1 LRSHPLFAAYA
12 ALVAVCFFWG
22 TTYLAIRMALESFPP
37 LLLVA
42 ARFLLSGALML
53 AGAALTRA
61 RLPRGRELWQ
71 TAWNGVL
78 ILGVGNGCLT
88 FAELW
93 IPSGLAALIVTT
105 SPFWMVGLDALLPPR
120 EPLRAPVAA
129 GILVGALGALL
140 LAAPGAAGW
149 DPALLR
155 GILVLQVGCFSW
167 SLGSIRQRRIRG
179 VAHPVVHGAVQQ
191 LAAGL
196 AFALPAA
203 LIPEPPVRWTAKGA
217 GAILYL
223 AVFGS
228 IVGYSAYIYALDRLP
243 VSLVSVYTYVNPV
256 VAVVLGHLFYG
267 EPFGLREAVA
277 MGVIFAGVAL
287 VKHYSAP
294 PAGSATAELSSGRA
308 VSLQEPRPPS

>member
-1 LRSHPLFAAYA
+1 MRSHPLFAAYA

>member
-1 LRSHPLFAAYA
+1 
-12 ALVAVCFFWG
+12 
-22 TTYLAIRMALESFPP
+22 MALESFPP

-53 AGAALTRA
+53 AGAALTQA

>member
-53 AGAALTRA
+53 AGAALTQA